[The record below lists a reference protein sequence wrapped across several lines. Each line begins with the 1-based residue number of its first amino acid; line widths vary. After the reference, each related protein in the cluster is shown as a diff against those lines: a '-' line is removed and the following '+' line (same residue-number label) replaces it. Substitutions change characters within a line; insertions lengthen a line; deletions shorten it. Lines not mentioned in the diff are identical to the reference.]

1 MSDSFASDDVVDIM
15 AAFLSVFQGPHL
27 RQLNWC
33 LRSPQLLGPL
43 WDPLGYLQRGAFQ
56 LLQWLLLN
64 SLLWVSWEA
73 GQALTPQL
81 SLQPRI
87 YVVPRAK
94 GIPEPCCFRNSRSY
108 WFALCGSHGSS
119 VSHSFPSEMEARIY
133 RWRARNARVGACNRG
148 EKRFLFSSGDLQR
161 RRMGTSKHVLWLL

>member
-64 SLLWVSWEA
+64 SLLWVSCEA
-73 GQALTPQL
+73 GWCLGPRASL
-81 SLQPRI
+81 SLAASEAADPISPLWVAPTDLRCRI
-87 YVVPRAK
+87 YSLPRRK
-94 GIPEPCCFRNSRSY
+94 P
-108 WFALCGSHGSS
+108 GSTG
-119 VSHSFPSEMEARIY
+119 FE
-133 RWRARNARVGACNRG
+133 
-148 EKRFLFSSGDLQR
+148 
-161 RRMGTSKHVLWLL
+161 LLTIHP

>member
-56 LLQWLLLN
+56 LLPSTRRNEITKPSQTTNLQI
-64 SLLWVSWEA
+64 SWVSKVKEFMTTTKVCTT
-73 GQALTPQL
+73 L
-81 SLQPRI
+81 
-87 YVVPRAK
+87 
-94 GIPEPCCFRNSRSY
+94 
-108 WFALCGSHGSS
+108 LCASS
-119 VSHSFPSEMEARIY
+119 
-133 RWRARNARVGACNRG
+133 
-148 EKRFLFSSGDLQR
+148 
-161 RRMGTSKHVLWLL
+161 TSAD